1 MSETIKKLRGT
12 MASALSRCCPK
23 LLARYRA
30 KHLLRK
36 PGSYLRETGYLK
48 SLEQL
53 SPVDAEGAPLPF
65 LNYAVIELLKKR
77 LDKNLDVFEFG
88 SGYSTLFFA
97 RLVRTVTSVEHDA
110 GWLERVRQLAKGH
123 DNVEL
128 ISRSLEDG
136 YAASVSTTGRRY
148 DLILVDGRMRNECAE
163 QAVKCLTEAGVILW
177 DDSSR
182 DRYAEGMVALEAAG
196 YRRLPISGLKPA
208 GFGTDETSFFYRAGN
223 CLGI

>member
-1 MSETIKKLRGT
+1 MTKSTKNLRGKA
-12 MASALSRCCPK
+12 ASIFARLCPK
-23 LLARYRA
+23 LLANYRA

-36 PGSYLRETGYLK
+36 SGSYLHLTGYLK

-53 SPVDAEGAPLPF
+53 TPVDADGAPLPF
-65 LNYAVIELLKKR
+65 LNYSVIELLKNR
-77 LDKNLDVFEFG
+77 LAGDLDVFEFG

-97 RLVRTVTSVEHDA
+97 RLVRTVTSVEHDLD
-110 GWLERVRQLAKGH
+110 WLERVKLLARDQG
-123 DNVEL
+123 NVEL
-128 ISRSLEDG
+128 IPRSLDG
-136 YAASVSTTGRRY
+136 GYPAAVSSTGRKY

-163 QAVKCLTEAGVILW
+163 ESVKCLAQGGVILW

-182 DRYAEGMVALEAAG
+182 ERYAQGIAGLQAAG

-208 GFGTDETSFFYRAGN
+208 GFGADETSIFYKPGN